1 MLVCHDY
8 SPSSIES
15 LFADPLLGIT
25 RHLSSSGRGCAL
37 FGRLVLLIK
46 PSSLLLQEMN
56 GAGLTI
62 LAVQVGIA
70 AGKAGITKILFMLE
84 AHICGF
90 HIRVIPALSHYSR
103 I

>member
-1 MLVCHDY
+1 
-8 SPSSIES
+8 
-15 LFADPLLGIT
+15 
-25 RHLSSSGRGCAL
+25 
-37 FGRLVLLIK
+37 
-46 PSSLLLQEMN
+46 MN